1 MPRHPPNALN
11 LLENGPCNTDE
22 RNRSPSH
29 PCRINRNGLLY
40 KPVAIHPTPIFIG
53 DARNLFPGP
62 LDPGSLTQRDTAFQ
76 NPRRSRCRHVLRRT
90 SLRRGLVPEG
100 LYHAGHTS
108 IREQTRSRTP
118 GILCKSSSVSGV
130 ARQNL
135 AANASIMM
143 RSSED
148 RSSSQWSSMTEVIFI
163 CRRQISQNREPLFY
177 DNCLLVSCSEAA
189 ERPRGAAR
197 SALASAGGA

>member
-29 PCRINRNGLLY
+29 PCQINRNGLLY

-76 NPRRSRCRHVLRRT
+76 DPRRSRCRHVLRRT
-90 SLRRGLVPEG
+90 SHQRGLVPEG

-148 RSSSQWSSMTEVIFI
+148 RSSSQCQNIHQRQMTQRSKLRSVV
-163 CRRQISQNREPLFY
+163 
-177 DNCLLVSCSEAA
+177 CLHT
-189 ERPRGAAR
+189 
-197 SALASAGGA
+197 ALRDKNGGPGKT